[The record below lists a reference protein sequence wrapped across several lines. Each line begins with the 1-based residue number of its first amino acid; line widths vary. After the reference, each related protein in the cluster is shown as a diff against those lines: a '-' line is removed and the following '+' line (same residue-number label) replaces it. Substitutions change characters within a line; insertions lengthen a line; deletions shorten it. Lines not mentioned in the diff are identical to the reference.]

1 MEVGPIGEFRKSRS
15 ETSVVSKAAPAVAAD
30 VVKIEFGFLNVGSFV
45 VSVCR
50 EPTPIHWCDVL
61 G

>member
-15 ETSVVSKAAPAVAAD
+15 ETSVVSKAAPAVETD
-30 VVKIEFGFLNVGSFV
+30 VVKIGFGFVNVGFFIV
-45 VSVCR
+45 CFCR